1 MLKKITILALLCSIF
16 TLHAEEKT
24 YMLEAKFVKFNYE
37 DKASWLTE
45 LNKSSNTVVKK
56 LLTGDSGLILL
67 DNADNSLEITSDRME
82 LLASPQILTKANSD
96 AEISIGS
103 EMPIQYFE
111 KLKDGN
117 FVLKETKG
125 VKLGL
130 TLGAK
135 LIPESDTLVTLKL
148 HTSIS
153 SINMREKIAGVNLPV
168 GEPVI
173 SNQEIDTTL
182 SVELGKTVMFSGYK
196 VTRPNGS
203 VEVIL
208 ISIKVS
214 EHDTENKTD

>member
-16 TLHAEEKT
+16 NLQAGEKA
-24 YMLEAKFVKFNYE
+24 YLIEAKFIKLAFD
-37 DKASWLTE
+37 DKTSWLTD
-45 LNKSSNTVVKK
+45 LNKNSNTALKK
-56 LLTGDSGLILL
+56 MLTDDHGLVSFDDIDKNLKKIADEL
-67 DNADNSLEITSDRME
+67 DV
-82 LLASPQILTKANSD
+82 LAAPQIITKANSD
-96 AEISIGS
+96 AEISIVS
-103 EMPIQYFE
+103 EKPIQYFK

-130 TLGAK
+130 TLGVK

-148 HTSIS
+148 HTSID
-153 SINMREKIAGVNLPV
+153 SINMRKKIAGVNLPV

-173 SNQEIDTTL
+173 SNREIDTTL
-182 SVELGKTVMFSGYK
+182 SVELGKTVWFSGYE

-203 VEVIL
+203 VEAIL
-208 ISIKVS
+208 IPIKVS